1 MPVSVAVYTNR
12 KKKMNIQTQE
22 IEIGKEKA
30 VVISKKTW
38 KKILAMLEDID
49 DVRAYDKAKDEDDG
63 YRISA
68 KDLKKRIKEKRK

>member
-1 MPVSVAVYTNR
+1 
-12 KKKMNIQTQE
+12 MNIPTQE

-30 VVISKKTW
+30 VVIPKKTW
-38 KKILAMLEDID
+38 EKILAMLEDID

-68 KDLKKRIKEKRK
+68 EDLKKRIKEKRN

>member
-1 MPVSVAVYTNR
+1 
-12 KKKMNIQTQE
+12 MNIPTQE

-30 VVISKKTW
+30 VVIPKKIW
-38 KKILAMLEDID
+38 KKILAMLEDMD

-68 KDLKKRIKEKRK
+68 EDLKKRIKEKRK